1 MCREARRG
9 LRVGRETEE
18 EHTLVA
24 EDGKSPPVMW
34 PLLELVEQIGE
45 GGRADW
51 AGGGDADRAGAAA
64 WVIPRWRRHG

>member
-1 MCREARRG
+1 MPGSTEVPG

-51 AGGGDADRAGAAA
+51 AAGGDADRGGDADDVLRAA
-64 WVIPRWRRHG
+64 